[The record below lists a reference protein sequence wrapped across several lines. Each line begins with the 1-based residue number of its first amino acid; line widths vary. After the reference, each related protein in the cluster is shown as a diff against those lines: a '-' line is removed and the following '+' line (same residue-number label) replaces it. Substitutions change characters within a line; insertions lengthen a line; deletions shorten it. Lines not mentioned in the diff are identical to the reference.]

1 MMVLAQSVAIGLVL
15 GFVFWEAIG
24 LSAGGLVVPGYV
36 ALQLDRPL
44 ALAATL
50 GIALLTW
57 ASVKGISRYAIVY
70 GRRRFILMVLVGF
83 SWQWLVGSC
92 APGYPDPVGEGA
104 GLGIV
109 IPGLIANEMDRQR
122 IVPTLVT
129 LLAVSTAVRCVL
141 IVVRWAS

>member
-1 MMVLAQSVAIGLVL
+1 MVLAQSVAIGLVL

-50 GIALLTW
+50 GIALVTF

-70 GRRRFILMVLVGF
+70 GRRRFILMVLVGL
-83 SWQWLVGSC
+83 SWQWLVGSF
-92 APGYPDPVGEGA
+92 APGNPGTGGEGA
-104 GLGIV
+104 GLGMV

-122 IVPTLVT
+122 VVPTLVT

-141 IVVRWAS
+141 IVLRWAS